1 MLGFRAIFET
11 GCREGAKKGR
21 KMMILTVL
29 GDLILLLLAWVG
41 LYVLALTAS
50 TDFVESRLPF
60 LQRYLSHVSSA
71 DGTEK
76 TYNKSRYEQY
86 RQKANPEQGLPVSGP
101 GPEPSGR
108 VREAQPQVEGGRQGP
123 TRAPPVQ
130 ETQVVPRPQ
139 ITTRQE
145 VTQPRKGPGEIPLQS
160 QISPP
165 SKSSPRLESRPHCI

>member
-1 MLGFRAIFET
+1 
-11 GCREGAKKGR
+11 
-21 KMMILTVL
+21 MILTAL
-29 GDLILLLLAWVG
+29 GYFIVFLLAWAG
-41 LYVLALTAS
+41 ISVLAFTAS

-71 DGTEK
+71 DGPEK

-86 RQKANPEQGLPVSGP
+86 RQKANPEQGLPVPGP

-130 ETQVVPRPQ
+130 ETVPRFQ

-145 VTQPRKGPGEIPLQS
+145 VTKPRQGPGEIPLHQT
-160 QISPP
+160 SPP
-165 SKSSPRLESRPHCI
+165 SKFRPRLESRPHCI